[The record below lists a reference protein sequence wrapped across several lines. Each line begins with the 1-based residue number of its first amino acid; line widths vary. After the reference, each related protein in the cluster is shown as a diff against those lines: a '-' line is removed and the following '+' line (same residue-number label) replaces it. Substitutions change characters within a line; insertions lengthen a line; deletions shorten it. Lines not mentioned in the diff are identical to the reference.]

1 MTTDADDKAKA
12 LSPEQQRRIALYTQ
26 LQMMLAGYIP
36 FDPEVVKQLP
46 VKTAEEQA
54 EAVRRRYR
62 LLRERRGEF
71 AAPDPDSVRVEDFQ
85 PIHYDVER
93 IRQEIIER
101 QNNPFWNPNAKT

>member
-1 MTTDADDKAKA
+1 MLIYKCSCNKEFFSNFLSVILKLFDA
-12 LSPEQQRRIALYTQ
+12 
-26 LQMMLAGYIP
+26 LQ
-36 FDPEVVKQLP
+36 P

-93 IRQEIIER
+93 IRQEISER